1 MRTGPKVRAGRR
13 SWVTRPYRM
22 LPLADRPGFL
32 IRRLHQIHVAMFT
45 EACAPFG
52 ITPVQY
58 SVMTALERE
67 GELDQA
73 SLGAEVGIDRANA
86 TDVIRRLERRGVLS
100 RRAGKPDSRMKMCSL
115 TPAGQRLAAR
125 MRSAVERAHRR
136 TVAALPPR
144 ERAAFLASLV
154 RLVEANNE
162 RGRTR
167 LRMGQVV

>member
-1 MRTGPKVRAGRR
+1 MRTGAKAGTRRRSEAVRARR
-13 SWVTRPYRM
+13 R

-32 IRRLHQIHVAMFT
+32 IRRLHQIHVALFA

-67 GELDQA
+67 GALDQM
-73 SLGAEVGIDRANA
+73 SLAAEIGIDRANA
-86 TDVIRRLERRGVLS
+86 TDVIRRLEGRGVLR
-100 RRAGKPDSRMKMCSL
+100 RRAGESDSRMKMCSL
-115 TPAGQRLAAR
+115 TPAGRRLAAR
-125 MRSAVERAHRR
+125 MRPAVEQVHRR
-136 TVAALPPR
+136 TVAALPRR

-167 LRMGQVV
+167 LRIR